1 MCVGVRKVQCNCRQS
16 QPYLPVKNTI
26 IPHGPSQAISAV
38 VPSLFFLSFSASNYK
53 LEGYFSSGQ
62 KHCPPA
68 LPLSSDHPL
77 FLSLSCPY
85 SLSQQLQSGNEQA
98 VNTHHLAPC
107 MWVRICQC
115 LCVCEEFC
123 GDKYWLKWQ
132 TWLLSDWQLWW
143 PEHLISDCFLV
154 V

>member
-1 MCVGVRKVQCNCRQS
+1 MRVRVKYRWRRPVCVGVRKVQCNCRQS

-26 IPHGPSQAISAV
+26 IPRRPSQAISAV
-38 VPSLFFLSFSASNYK
+38 APSLFFLSFFASNYK

-107 MWVRICQC
+107 VCVSAYLPVC
-115 LCVCEEFC
+115 LCV
-123 GDKYWLKWQ
+123 
-132 TWLLSDWQLWW
+132 
-143 PEHLISDCFLV
+143 
-154 V
+154 